1 MDDDELKLCGEAG
14 KDARAFV
21 RKYMQLRAYADEL
34 NARCIADAADAEKWR
49 QVGAPIADDRRAE
62 LEALA
67 DMAEQ
72 AHRQMTKD
80 AERYRWLR
88 QDEGMADWDAAG
100 VLELYAGPDYSRK
113 IGESLDAAIDAAM
126 APKRDGAA

>member
-1 MDDDELKLCGEAG
+1 MDDDELKLCGEVG

-34 NARCIADAADAEKWR
+34 NARCIADAAN
-49 QVGAPIADDRRAE
+49 
-62 LEALA
+62 
-67 DMAEQ
+67 
-72 AHRQMTKD
+72 

-88 QDEGMADWDAAG
+88 QDEGTADWDAAG

-113 IGESLDAAIDAAM
+113 SGESLDAAIDAAM